1 MMRQGVITMAQQKI
15 LVVDDDLLLH
25 RLTKL
30 SLERA
35 GYQVTTATTGEKGVE
50 KVRTEKPDL
59 VLMDVMMPG
68 IDGFEAAKRI
78 RRLPEGR
85 HLPIIF
91 LSALDGV
98 EAKVKALRGGGDDY
112 ITKPVKVGELLARIE
127 VQLRT
132 DVASP
137 GQSIVVFGSKAGVG
151 ATTLAVNLAL
161 ALHKVSQKDVLLV
174 DWQRPLGDAALF
186 LGMPEIR
193 MMEFLLPYVSDL
205 NKQSFTK
212 VQQMFTDIVKEYSP
226 GVRVVLGATTLQ
238 SAGQM
243 TRKALDNMLEVALT
257 EADYVLVDAGSFFSW
272 ENPPLINREGGINLC
287 VLMPEL
293 VSIKRAV
300 RAMDVVNVMD
310 HSFWL
315 ILNRYGT
322 LDISPKQ
329 IESHLKTVLKG
340 CVPDEG
346 NRADRALSEGIPLY
360 TSDPGSGFSR
370 AMDDIAT
377 RIHKDLETR

>member
-1 MMRQGVITMAQQKI
+1 MAQQKI
-15 LVVDDDLLLH
+15 LVVDDDILLH
-25 RLTKL
+25 RLMKL

-35 GYQVTTATTGEKGVE
+35 GYQVITAMTGEEGVE
-50 KVRTEKPDL
+50 KAHTEKPDL

-68 IDGFEAAKRI
+68 MDGFEAVRRI

-91 LSALDGV
+91 FSALDKLD
-98 EAKVKALRGGGDDY
+98 AKVRALRGGGDDY

-132 DVASP
+132 DASIM
-137 GQSIVVFGSKAGVG
+137 GQLIVVFGSKAGVG

-161 ALHKVSQKDVLLV
+161 ALRKVSQKNILLV
-174 DWQRPLGDAALF
+174 DWQRPLGDVALF
-186 LGMPEIR
+186 LGLPEVR
-193 MMEFLLPYVSDL
+193 MMEFLLSYVSDL
-205 NKQSFTK
+205 NKQAFTK

-226 GVRVVLGATTLQ
+226 GVRVVLGATDPQ

-243 TRKALDNMLEVALT
+243 TRKALDNMLEIALL

-272 ENPPLINREGGINLC
+272 ENPPLVNREGGINLC
-287 VLMPEL
+287 VLTPEPM
-293 VSIKRAV
+293 SIKRAV
-300 RAMDVVNVMD
+300 RAMDAVNVMD
-310 HSFWL
+310 HDFWL

-322 LDISPKQ
+322 PDIPPKQ
-329 IESHLKTVLKG
+329 IESHLKTVLKA

-346 NRADRALSEGIPLY
+346 DRADRALSEGIPLY

-370 AMDDIAT
+370 AMDDIAA
-377 RIHKDLETR
+377 RIHEDLETR

>member
-1 MMRQGVITMAQQKI
+1 MAQQKI
-15 LVVDDDLLLH
+15 LVVDDDILLH
-25 RLTKL
+25 RLMEL
-30 SLERA
+30 GLRRA
-35 GYQVTTATTGEKGVE
+35 GYQVIKATTGEKGVE
-50 KVRTEKPDL
+50 KARTEKPDL

-68 IDGFEAAKRI
+68 IDGFEAVRRI

-91 LSALDGV
+91 LSARDDLD
-98 EAKVKALRGGGDDY
+98 AKVKALRGGGDDY

-132 DVASP
+132 EVAAP
-137 GQSIVVFGSKAGVG
+137 GQAIVVFGSKASVG

-161 ALHKVSQKDVLLV
+161 ALHKVSQKDILLV
-174 DWQRPLGDAALF
+174 DWQRPLGDVALF
-186 LGMPEIR
+186 LGLPEMR

-205 NKQSFTK
+205 NKQEFTK
-212 VQQMFTDIVKEYSP
+212 VRQVFADVVKECSP
-226 GVRVVLGATTLQ
+226 GVRVVLGATGLQ

-243 TRKALDNMLEVALT
+243 TRKTLDNMLEIALT

-287 VLMPEL
+287 VLTPEPM
-293 VSIKRAV
+293 SIKRAV
-300 RAMDVVNVMD
+300 RAMDAVNVMD
-310 HSFWL
+310 HNFWL

-346 NRADRALSEGIPLY
+346 NRADHALSEGVPLY
-360 TSDPGSGFSR
+360 TSDPVSGFSR